1 MKVRKRLVYPHQTML
16 DDVEIDVSSYAVL
29 KVDMEH
35 ENSEDLKLEVPLDD
49 AMMTMRDAVTR
60 RI

>member
-16 DDVEIDVSSYAVL
+16 DDVEIDVSSYSVL
-29 KVDMEH
+29 KVDMAH

-49 AMMTMRDAVTR
+49 AMMTMQDAVTR